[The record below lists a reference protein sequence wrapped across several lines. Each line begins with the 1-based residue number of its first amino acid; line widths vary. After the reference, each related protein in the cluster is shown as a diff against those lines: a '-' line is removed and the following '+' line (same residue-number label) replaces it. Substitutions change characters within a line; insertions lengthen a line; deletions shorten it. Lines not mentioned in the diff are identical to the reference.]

1 MEKWL
6 ISVIVPMYNVE
17 KYIGQ
22 CLESLIKQTHRNLE
36 IIVINDGSTDKS
48 MDAAQKYATDDNR
61 IKIYDFANAGVS
73 EARNRG
79 LRIAQGEYIAF
90 VDSDDWIAENMYSKL
105 LECALKYNL
114 DMVKCSV
121 CETDTRVKR
130 IIVPDDRNVKNECD
144 VGGNTGSLLKK
155 YYFEGLLWKIMWN
168 GLYKRELA
176 LKVKFPKGLCFED
189 NYSAGMYLFYASK
202 IMLIEDVLYYYRIN
216 LAGISKSGPKRPLD
230 IAFVTEKLI
239 RDLINNGFNDTAFI
253 NKLYEKLA
261 REIFHFI
268 RLGKDSRFK
277 IIKIDKNLYN
287 WLCKKLDLRRNLVL
301 KYLVSKYNI
310 KIG

>member
-1 MEKWL
+1 MEKKL

-22 CLESLIKQTHRNLE
+22 CLESLIKQTHKNLE

-48 MDAAQKYATDDNR
+48 RDVAQRYATDDNR

-90 VDSDDWIAENMYSKL
+90 VDSDDWIAENMYGKL

-144 VGGNTGSLLKK
+144 LGGYTGSLLKK
-155 YYFEGLLWKIMWN
+155 YYFEGLLWKTVWN

-176 LKVKFPKGLCFED
+176 LKVKFPKRLCFED

-216 LAGISKSGPKRPLD
+216 LAGISKSGPKWPLD

-239 RDLINNGFNDTAFI
+239 RDLLANGFNDVAFI

-268 RLGKDSRFK
+268 RLGKDNRFK
-277 IIKIDKNLYN
+277 LIKIDKSLFS
-287 WLCKKLDLRRNLVL
+287 WLCKNLTCRRHLILRYLVL
-301 KYLVSKYNI
+301 KYNI